1 MQLLEQP
8 LTDDEKRLQAAVVY
22 LLVRES
28 VVYSSETLYYALW
41 RSIKRHPTGAGY
53 RVHGKE
59 LCQKYGI
66 DKKHMDIM
74 RVAYYEALK

>member
-8 LTDDEKRLQAAVVY
+8 LTDHEKRLQAAVVY
-22 LLVRES
+22 LLVREP

-41 RSIKRHPTGAGY
+41 QSVRDHPTGAGY
-53 RVHGKE
+53 RARGKE
-59 LCQKYGI
+59 FCRKRGI

-74 RVAYYEALK
+74 RVAYYEALI